1 MGFVMSIDTGN
12 KMMKTNHFIFH
23 SGIKRKEQK
32 ILSGE
37 EGIFFKGI
45 NYLESN
51 QRISYLED
59 KTIDD
64 RYYILTLLGVAKEL
78 EKEGIETG
86 IHEGGIIPIQLLV
99 GLPPGDYGKQIRKFR
114 EYFWRQGKTVYF
126 SYKGKPYRIRY
137 ESVNVYMQ
145 GYSAYILVANQI
157 YLQEQPKVLLIDIG
171 GFTVDYLLVRY
182 GVVDRTRIDSL
193 PEGIIMLY
201 KRIMVGIRQRFNL
214 YLEETDIDNILFKRK
229 TPYSELVIRR
239 TFEIAAEYMSD
250 LLGSFL
256 EFGIDFR
263 TTVTVFVGGG
273 TVLLKD
279 IIDEVWKRYHSTYY
293 VLDDPKA
300 NVKGFIKQYMAEK
313 AGY

>member
-1 MGFVMSIDTGN
+1 M
-12 KMMKTNHFIFH
+12 
-23 SGIKRKEQK
+23 
-32 ILSGE
+32 
-37 EGIFFKGI
+37 
-45 NYLESN
+45 
-51 QRISYLED
+51 ED

-114 EYFWRQGKTVYF
+114 EYFWRQGKAVYF

-145 GYSAYILVANQI
+145 GYSAYILVANQL

-214 YLEETDIDNILFKRK
+214 YLEEADIDNILFKRK
-229 TPYSELVIRR
+229 TPYSELVVRR

-293 VLDDPKA
+293 VVDDPRA

>member
-1 MGFVMSIDTGN
+1 MGFIMSIDTGN

-23 SGIKRKEQK
+23 SGIKRKEQR
-32 ILSGE
+32 IQPGE

-86 IHEGGIIPIQLLV
+86 IHEGGTIPIQLLV

-114 EYFWRQGKTVYF
+114 EYFWRQGKTVHF

-137 ESVNVYMQ
+137 ESVDVYMQ
-145 GYSAYILVANQI
+145 GYSAYILVANQLQ
-157 YLQEQPKVLLIDIG
+157 LQEQPKVLLIDIG

-201 KRIMVGIRQRFNL
+201 KKIIVGIRQRFNL

-229 TPYSELVIRR
+229 TLYSISVVHR
-239 TFEIAAEYMSD
+239 TFEIAAEYMGD

-256 EFGIDFR
+256 ELGIDFR

-293 VLDDPKA
+293 VVDDPRA

>member
-1 MGFVMSIDTGN
+1 MGFIMSIDTGN

-23 SGIKRKEQK
+23 SGIKRKEQR
-32 ILSGE
+32 ILPGE

-86 IHEGGIIPIQLLV
+86 IHEGGTIPIQLLV

-114 EYFWRQGKTVYF
+114 EYFWRQGKTVHF

-137 ESVNVYMQ
+137 ESVDVYMQ
-145 GYSAYILVANQI
+145 GYSAYILVANQLQ
-157 YLQEQPKVLLIDIG
+157 LQEQPKVLLIDIG

-193 PEGIIMLY
+193 PEGTIMLY
-201 KRIMVGIRQRFNL
+201 KKIIVGIRQRFNL

-229 TPYSELVIRR
+229 TLYSISVVHR
-239 TFEIAAEYMSD
+239 TFEIAAEYMGD

-256 EFGIDFR
+256 ELGIDFR

-293 VLDDPKA
+293 VVDDPRA

>member
-32 ILSGE
+32 ILLGE

-86 IHEGGIIPIQLLV
+86 IHEGGTIPIQLLV

-137 ESVNVYMQ
+137 ESVKVYMQ
-145 GYSAYILVANQI
+145 GYSAYILVANQLH
-157 YLQEQPKVLLIDIG
+157 LQEQPKVLLIDIG

-214 YLEETDIDNILFKRK
+214 YLEEIDIDNILFKRK

>member
-32 ILSGE
+32 ILPGE

-86 IHEGGIIPIQLLV
+86 IHEGEIIPIQLLV

-137 ESVNVYMQ
+137 ESVKVYMQ
-145 GYSAYILVANQI
+145 GYSAYILVANQLH
-157 YLQEQPKVLLIDIG
+157 LQEQPKVLLIDIG

-214 YLEETDIDNILFKRK
+214 YLEEIDIDNILFKRK

-300 NVKGFIKQYMAEK
+300 NVKGFIKQYMEEK

>member
-32 ILSGE
+32 ILPGE

-86 IHEGGIIPIQLLV
+86 IHEGGTIPIQLLV

-137 ESVNVYMQ
+137 ESVKVYMQ
-145 GYSAYILVANQI
+145 GYSAYILVANQLH
-157 YLQEQPKVLLIDIG
+157 LQEQPKVLLIDIG

-214 YLEETDIDNILFKRK
+214 YLEEIDIDNILFKRK

-239 TFEIAAEYMSD
+239 TCEIAAEYMSD

>member
-1 MGFVMSIDTGN
+1 M
-12 KMMKTNHFIFH
+12 
-23 SGIKRKEQK
+23 
-32 ILSGE
+32 
-37 EGIFFKGI
+37 
-45 NYLESN
+45 
-51 QRISYLED
+51 ED

-86 IHEGGIIPIQLLV
+86 IYEGGTIPIQLLV
-99 GLPPGDYGKQIRKFR
+99 GLPPGDYGKSDPKNFPGNIFG
-114 EYFWRQGKTVYF
+114 GKEKAVYF

-145 GYSAYILVANQI
+145 GYSAYILVANQL

-214 YLEETDIDNILFKRK
+214 IWKKQISIIF
-229 TPYSELVIRR
+229 
-239 TFEIAAEYMSD
+239 
-250 LLGSFL
+250 FL
-256 EFGIDFR
+256 KWKSTVFR
-263 TTVTVFVGGG
+263 TSCS
-273 TVLLKD
+273 K
-279 IIDEVWKRYHSTYY
+279 
-293 VLDDPKA
+293 
-300 NVKGFIKQYMAEK
+300 NV
-313 AGY
+313 

>member
-32 ILSGE
+32 ILPGE

-86 IHEGGIIPIQLLV
+86 IHEGGTIPIQLLV
-99 GLPPGDYGKQIRKFR
+99 GLPPGDYGKQIRKFW

-137 ESVNVYMQ
+137 ESVKVYMQ
-145 GYSAYILVANQI
+145 GYSAYILVANQLH
-157 YLQEQPKVLLIDIG
+157 LQEQPKVLLIDIG

-214 YLEETDIDNILFKRK
+214 YLEEIDIDNILFKRK

-293 VLDDPKA
+293 AVDDPRA

>member
-1 MGFVMSIDTGN
+1 MGLIMSIDTGN

-32 ILSGE
+32 ILPGE

-86 IHEGGIIPIQLLV
+86 IHESETIPIQLLV

-114 EYFWRQGKTVYF
+114 EYFWRQGKAVYF

-145 GYSAYILVANQI
+145 GYSAYILVANQLD
-157 YLQEQPKVLLIDIG
+157 LQEQPKVLLIDIG

-229 TPYSELVIRR
+229 TSYSELVVRR
-239 TFEIAAEYMSD
+239 TFEIAAEYMGD

-263 TTVTVFVGGG
+263 TAVTVFAGGG

-279 IIDEVWKRYHSTYY
+279 IIEEVWKRYHSTYY
-293 VLDDPKA
+293 VVDDPRA
-300 NVKGFIKQYMAEK
+300 NVKGFIKQYMVEK

>member
-1 MGFVMSIDTGN
+1 MSIDTGN

-32 ILSGE
+32 ILPGE

-86 IHEGGIIPIQLLV
+86 IHEGEIIPIQLLV

-137 ESVNVYMQ
+137 ESVKVYMQ
-145 GYSAYILVANQI
+145 GYSAYILVANQLH
-157 YLQEQPKVLLIDIG
+157 LQEQPKVLLIDIG

-214 YLEETDIDNILFKRK
+214 YLEEIDIDNILFKRK

>member
-32 ILSGE
+32 ILPGE

-86 IHEGGIIPIQLLV
+86 IHEGGTIPIQLLV

-137 ESVNVYMQ
+137 ESVKVYMQ
-145 GYSAYILVANQI
+145 GYSAYILVANQLH
-157 YLQEQPKVLLIDIG
+157 LQEQPKVLLIDIG

-214 YLEETDIDNILFKRK
+214 YLEEIDIDNILFKRK

-293 VLDDPKA
+293 VVDDTRA
-300 NVKGFIKQYMAEK
+300 NVKGFMRQYM
-313 AGY
+313 

>member
-32 ILSGE
+32 ILPGE

-86 IHEGGIIPIQLLV
+86 IHEGEIIPIQLLV

-137 ESVNVYMQ
+137 ESVKVYMQ
-145 GYSAYILVANQI
+145 GYSAYILVANQLH
-157 YLQEQPKVLLIDIG
+157 LQEQPKVLLIDIG

-214 YLEETDIDNILFKRK
+214 YLEEIDIDNILFKRK

-293 VLDDPKA
+293 ILDDPKA

>member
-32 ILSGE
+32 ILPGE

-86 IHEGGIIPIQLLV
+86 IHEGGTIPIQLLV

-137 ESVNVYMQ
+137 ESVKVYMQ
-145 GYSAYILVANQI
+145 GYSAYILVANQFH
-157 YLQEQPKVLLIDIG
+157 LQEQPKVLLIDIG

-214 YLEETDIDNILFKRK
+214 YLEEIDIDNILFKRK

>member
-1 MGFVMSIDTGN
+1 M
-12 KMMKTNHFIFH
+12 
-23 SGIKRKEQK
+23 
-32 ILSGE
+32 
-37 EGIFFKGI
+37 
-45 NYLESN
+45 
-51 QRISYLED
+51 ED

-145 GYSAYILVANQI
+145 GYSAYILVANQL

-293 VLDDPKA
+293 VVDDPRA

>member
-32 ILSGE
+32 ILPGE

-45 NYLESN
+45 NYLEST

-86 IHEGGIIPIQLLV
+86 IHEGGTIPIQLLV

-137 ESVNVYMQ
+137 ESVKVYMQ
-145 GYSAYILVANQI
+145 GYSAYILVANQLH
-157 YLQEQPKVLLIDIG
+157 LQEQPKVLLIDIG

-214 YLEETDIDNILFKRK
+214 YLEEIDIDNILFKRK

-300 NVKGFIKQYMAEK
+300 NVKGFIKQYVAEK

>member
-32 ILSGE
+32 GE

-145 GYSAYILVANQI
+145 GYSAYILVANQL

>member
-23 SGIKRKEQK
+23 SGIKRKEQR
-32 ILSGE
+32 ILPGE

-86 IHEGGIIPIQLLV
+86 IHEGGTIPIQLLV

-114 EYFWRQGKTVYF
+114 EYFWRQGKTVHF

-137 ESVNVYMQ
+137 ESVDVYMQ
-145 GYSAYILVANQI
+145 GYSAYILVANQLQ
-157 YLQEQPKVLLIDIG
+157 LQEQPKVLLIDIG

-201 KRIMVGIRQRFNL
+201 KKIIVGIRQRFNL

-229 TPYSELVIRR
+229 TLYSISVVHR
-239 TFEIAAEYMSD
+239 TFEIAAEYMGD

-256 EFGIDFR
+256 ELGIDFR

-293 VLDDPKA
+293 VVDDPRA

>member
-32 ILSGE
+32 ILPGE

-86 IHEGGIIPIQLLV
+86 IHEGEIIPIQLLV

-137 ESVNVYMQ
+137 ESVKVYMQ
-145 GYSAYILVANQI
+145 GYSAYILVANQLH
-157 YLQEQPKVLLIDIG
+157 LQEQPKVLLIDIG

-214 YLEETDIDNILFKRK
+214 YLEEIDIDNILFKRK

>member
-1 MGFVMSIDTGN
+1 MGFIISIDTGN

-23 SGIKRKEQK
+23 SGIKRKEQR
-32 ILSGE
+32 ILPRE

-86 IHEGGIIPIQLLV
+86 IHEGRTIPIQLLV

-114 EYFWRQGKTVYF
+114 EYFWRQGKTVHF

-137 ESVNVYMQ
+137 ESVDVYMQ
-145 GYSAYILVANQI
+145 GYSAYILVANQLQ
-157 YLQEQPKVLLIDIG
+157 LQEQPKVLLIDIG

-214 YLEETDIDNILFKRK
+214 YLEEADIDNILFKRK
-229 TPYSELVIRR
+229 TPYSELVVRR
-239 TFEIAAEYMSD
+239 TFEIAAEYISD

-293 VLDDPKA
+293 VVDDPRA

>member
-32 ILSGE
+32 ILPGE

-86 IHEGGIIPIQLLV
+86 IHEGGTIPIQLLV
-99 GLPPGDYGKQIRKFR
+99 GLPPGDYGKQIRIFR

-137 ESVNVYMQ
+137 ESVKVYMQ
-145 GYSAYILVANQI
+145 GYSAYILVANQLH
-157 YLQEQPKVLLIDIG
+157 LQEQPKVLLIDIG

-214 YLEETDIDNILFKRK
+214 YLEEIDIDNILFKRK

-293 VLDDPKA
+293 VVDDPRA

>member
-32 ILSGE
+32 ILPGE

-86 IHEGGIIPIQLLV
+86 IHEGGTIPIQLLV

-137 ESVNVYMQ
+137 ESVKVYMQ
-145 GYSAYILVANQI
+145 GYSAYILVANQLH
-157 YLQEQPKVLLIDIG
+157 LQEQPKVLLIDIG

-214 YLEETDIDNILFKRK
+214 YLEEIDIDNILFKRK

-263 TTVTVFVGGG
+263 ATVTVFVGGG

>member
-32 ILSGE
+32 ILPGE

-145 GYSAYILVANQI
+145 GYSAYILVANQL

-229 TPYSELVIRR
+229 IPYSELVIRR

>member
-32 ILSGE
+32 ILPGE

-51 QRISYLED
+51 QRIFYLED

-86 IHEGGIIPIQLLV
+86 IHEGGTIPIQLLV

-137 ESVNVYMQ
+137 ESVKVYMQ
-145 GYSAYILVANQI
+145 GYSAYILVANQLH
-157 YLQEQPKVLLIDIG
+157 LQEQPKVLLIDIG

-214 YLEETDIDNILFKRK
+214 YLEEIDIDNILFKRK

-293 VLDDPKA
+293 VVDDPRA

>member
-32 ILSGE
+32 ILPGE

-78 EKEGIETG
+78 EKERIETG
-86 IHEGGIIPIQLLV
+86 IHEGEIIPIQLLV

-137 ESVNVYMQ
+137 ESVKVYMQ
-145 GYSAYILVANQI
+145 GYSAYILVANQLH
-157 YLQEQPKVLLIDIG
+157 LQEQPKVLLIDIG

-214 YLEETDIDNILFKRK
+214 YLEEIDIDNILFKRK

>member
-32 ILSGE
+32 ILPGE

-86 IHEGGIIPIQLLV
+86 IHEGEIIPIQLLV

-137 ESVNVYMQ
+137 ESVKVYMQ
-145 GYSAYILVANQI
+145 GYSAYILVANQL

>member
-1 MGFVMSIDTGN
+1 M
-12 KMMKTNHFIFH
+12 
-23 SGIKRKEQK
+23 
-32 ILSGE
+32 
-37 EGIFFKGI
+37 
-45 NYLESN
+45 
-51 QRISYLED
+51 ED

-86 IHEGGIIPIQLLV
+86 IYEGGTIPIQLLV

-114 EYFWRQGKTVYF
+114 EYFWRQGKAVYF

-145 GYSAYILVANQI
+145 GYSAYILVANQL

-214 YLEETDIDNILFKRK
+214 YLEEADIDNILFKRK
-229 TPYSELVIRR
+229 TPYSELVVRR
-239 TFEIAAEYMSD
+239 TFEIAAEYRGD
-250 LLGSFL
+250 LLGSFI

-293 VLDDPKA
+293 VVDDPRA

>member
-32 ILSGE
+32 ILPGE

-86 IHEGGIIPIQLLV
+86 IHEGEIIPIQLLV

-126 SYKGKPYRIRY
+126 SYKGKPYRICY

-145 GYSAYILVANQI
+145 GS
-157 YLQEQPKVLLIDIG
+157 
-171 GFTVDYLLVRY
+171 
-182 GVVDRTRIDSL
+182 
-193 PEGIIMLY
+193 M
-201 KRIMVGIRQRFNL
+201 
-214 YLEETDIDNILFKRK
+214 
-229 TPYSELVIRR
+229 
-239 TFEIAAEYMSD
+239 
-250 LLGSFL
+250 
-256 EFGIDFR
+256 
-263 TTVTVFVGGG
+263 
-273 TVLLKD
+273 
-279 IIDEVWKRYHSTYY
+279 
-293 VLDDPKA
+293 
-300 NVKGFIKQYMAEK
+300 
-313 AGY
+313 